1 MSLENIFAAKAA
13 RVPEATSYLPPLP
26 PCEVTGTPLPVSIAQ
41 QTIEAPLPPSISESS
56 STQQTIPLGVTL
68 SPEQWAAYSN
78 TQARIAELESAEQ
91 RRHAEAQAAEVK
103 ALQAKG
109 QIEQAF
115 NLQREQARLEIES
128 TQKRLKD
135 TEERAKRY
143 ALDGELARSLAAQ
156 PLVAGGAEQLTQLWR
171 SQFTVEPQ
179 GDSFAVQAPGF
190 QPVGQWIAAQLGRP
204 EYSHFLRPNNPGG
217 GTQSGAQGT
226 QGLPTTPTQSA
237 AAPVPQNMS
246 EAILMQIASQQKSTA
261 DPRLS
266 GATQA
271 QADGTVI
278 RQQAAAFGLRP
289 YPPKTA

>member
-13 RVPEATSYLPPLP
+13 TVPEATSYLPPLA
-26 PCEVTGTPLPVSIAQ
+26 PCEVTATPLPITIAQ
-41 QTIEAPLPPSISESS
+41 QTIQATLPPSIPESS
-56 STQQTIPLGVTL
+56 STQQTTPVGVTL
-68 SPEQWAAYSN
+68 TSEQWASYSN
-78 TQARIAELESAEQ
+78 TQARIAELEGAEQ
-91 RRHAEAQAAEVK
+91 RRRAEAQTAEVK

-115 NLQREQARLEIES
+115 NLQREQARLELES
-128 TQKRLKD
+128 ERKKLQQ

-204 EYSHFLRPNNPGG
+204 EYSHFLRAQNPGG
-217 GTQSGAQGT
+217 GTQGGPPGT
-226 QGLPTTPTQSA
+226 QGLPTAPGQA
-237 AAPVPQNMS
+237 AAPPVPQNMS
-246 EAILMQIASQQKSTA
+246 EAILMQMAAMQKSTA

-271 QADGTVI
+271 DADGKVI